1 MSADQHTPST
11 APAAGTAASPG
22 PGPALAVGEVL
33 AVCRVHQLVPD
44 AGPVGVSAIDKRP
57 VHGAVKVGRL
67 GLYADVQADRAHHG
81 GEEQAV
87 YAYAEE
93 DAAAWAEELGR
104 EIPPGLFGEN
114 LRLRGLAVSDAVVGE
129 RWQVG
134 TALLE
139 VTVPRTP
146 CATFARRMAEP
157 KWVRRFSERAAT
169 GAYLRVLRRG
179 ELSAG
184 DAVAVVHR
192 PGHGVTVRDLFLGPT
207 EEEARRLHAGREAGA
222 WELTSKAAR
231 EVDRVLGTVES

>member
-1 MSADQHTPST
+1 MSSDQRT
-11 APAAGTAASPG
+11 ASAHPATESAEPA
-22 PGPALAVGEVL
+22 PALAVGEVL

-44 AGPVGVSAIDKRP
+44 AGPVGITAIDKRP
-57 VHGAVKVGRL
+57 VEGPVKVGRL

-93 DAAAWAEELGR
+93 DAAEWAAELGC

-114 LRLRGLAVSDAVVGE
+114 LRVRGLAVSDAVIGE
-129 RWQVG
+129 RWRIG

-146 CATFARRMAEP
+146 CATFARRMGEP
-157 KWVRRFSERAAT
+157 KWVRRFAERAAT

-179 ELSAG
+179 ELAAG

-192 PGHGVTVRDLFLGPT
+192 PDHGVSVRDLFLGPT
-207 EEEARRLHAGREAGA
+207 PDEAGRLHAGREAGA
-222 WELTSKAAR
+222 WELTPKAAR
-231 EVDRVLGTVES
+231 EVDRVLGAVES